1 MKQGIALLEQLTNA
15 DAEWLLAT
23 AAEQGIAH
31 GQTLIEA
38 GKPLDRLHLVVQ
50 GLFGVFADEVDVQL
64 ATLGPGDLAGEMSYL
79 AAGPPTEQVR
89 ALEDSTTLVIP
100 HAALQART
108 EQDPEFAARLHRA
121 FARLLAER
129 LKAANR
135 RSHVAADTDVA
146 SREEPSAWRRLDEP
160 LQVFKRAVFD
170 AREAAAEN
178 GGAVP
183 ETMAAEI
190 VEQFLQFCPLLDQ
203 VLSHDVDNERVREEI
218 GLRMQQEL
226 LPYILLGETAE
237 RFYSKPR
244 GYAGDFWT
252 IELIYRNRPEGS
264 GPVGRLIDRCFLE
277 TTAARAVRHRRD
289 LLAEEIGQTVSSRQG
304 DKTHVTSLACGPA
317 RELFDVY
324 AAHPEYTTS
333 LKSTLLDID
342 LQALAY
348 VDDATRANGLERQM
362 SLVSE
367 NLVRLALGKSRT
379 DIRDQDLVY
388 SIGLIDYLGDDL
400 VIRLMN
406 LIHTMLRPGGRVILG
421 NIHPANPTRG
431 LMDHVLDWKLI
442 HRTEDDI
449 NRLYES
455 SSFGRPSTNIRFEA
469 EGINL
474 FAECVC

>member
-1 MKQGIALLEQLTNA
+1 MKQGIALLEQLTDA
-15 DAEWLLAT
+15 DAEWLLAA
-23 AAEQGIAH
+23 AAEEGVSQ

-38 GKPLDRLHLVVQ
+38 NKPLDRLYLIVQ
-50 GLFGVFADEVDVQL
+50 GLFGVFADDVDAQL
-64 ATLGPGDLAGEMSYL
+64 ATLGPGDLVGEMSYL
-79 AAGPPTEQVR
+79 AAGPPTERVR
-89 ALEDSTTLVIP
+89 ALENSTTFVIP
-100 HAALQART
+100 HAALQEKT
-108 EQDPEFAARLHRA
+108 DQDPGFAARLHRA

-135 RSHVAADTDVA
+135 RSHVASGADVA

-160 LQVFKRAVFD
+160 LQAFKRAVFD
-170 AREAAAEN
+170 AKEAAAEN
-178 GGAVP
+178 GGDVP
-183 ETMAAEI
+183 EAMATEI

-203 VLSHDVDNERVREEI
+203 VLSRDVDNDRVREEI
-218 GLRMQQEL
+218 GLKMQQEL
-226 LPYILLGETAE
+226 LPYILLAETAE

-244 GYAGDFWT
+244 GYAGDFWP
-252 IELIYRNRPEGS
+252 IELIYRNRPEGA

-277 TTAARAVRHRRD
+277 TTAARAVRHRRG
-289 LLAEEIGQTVSSRQG
+289 LLAEEIGETVRSRQG
-304 DKTHVTSLACGPA
+304 ATTNVTSLACGPA

-324 AAHPEYTTS
+324 AANPEYTS
-333 LKSTLLDID
+333 NLRATLLDID
-342 LQALAY
+342 LQALAH
-348 VDDATRANGLERQM
+348 VDDAARTHGLERQM

-421 NIHPANPTRG
+421 NIHPSNPTRG

-449 NRLYES
+449 NRLYAE
-455 SSFGRPSTNIRFEA
+455 SSFGRPSTNIRFEK

-474 FAECVC
+474 FAECVR